1 MCGERETRRQKL
13 ETRSEKQ
20 SQSPSDEVGARAK
33 QRHPLPSY
41 GGQTRNKGPRI
52 PIRSGQVGH
61 PPGTLKPKIDKRRDT
76 ECAEWARTREIH
88 RMPKPH
94 AMEKST
100 SYPQADPFAGAKGK
114 EDSACFVRNDG
125 GERFAE
131 RLPRQSGDW
140 RSRVRGIARGQRGRG
155 GQRILTARAARRATM
170 VSEIKDWSI
179 MPSLAQRE
187 RTAVSVGEKAV
198 LVLKARKR

>member
-1 MCGERETRRQKL
+1 LKRSGFRGGCGERETRKQKL

-20 SQSPSDEVGARAK
+20 SQSPSDKVGARAK

-41 GGQTRNKGPRI
+41 GGQARNKGPRI
-52 PIRSGQVGH
+52 PIRSGQVGQA
-61 PPGTLKPKIDKRRDT
+61 PGTLKPKIDKRRDT

-100 SYPQADPFAGAKGK
+100 SHPQADPFAGAKGK

-125 GERFAE
+125 G
-131 RLPRQSGDW
+131 
-140 RSRVRGIARGQRGRG
+140 
-155 GQRILTARAARRATM
+155 RA
-170 VSEIKDWSI
+170 
-179 MPSLAQRE
+179 LC
-187 RTAVSVGEKAV
+187 RTAPAPIRRLAFPGAGELREDNEGAGV
-198 LVLKARKR
+198 TYGAPTALGNRPRAETGRQERKTKSK